1 MFLFQKLSF
10 FQSCAFYKSEKKK
23 KNKNQEGEVMWGA
36 EKSRSNSKEHP
47 IRSQHI
53 SLFSISEIV
62 WQT

>member
-1 MFLFQKLSF
+1 MFLFQKISF
-10 FQSCAFYKSEKKK
+10 NLVLFYKSEKKK
-23 KNKNQEGEVMWGA
+23 KNKNQEGEVTWGA

>member
-1 MFLFQKLSF
+1 MFLFQKISF
-10 FQSCAFYKSEKKK
+10 NLVLFYKSEKKK
-23 KNKNQEGEVMWGA
+23 KNKNQEGEVIWGA

>member
-1 MFLFQKLSF
+1 MFLFQKISF
-10 FQSCAFYKSEKKK
+10 NLVLLYKSEK
-23 KNKNQEGEVMWGA
+23 KNKNQEGEVIWRA